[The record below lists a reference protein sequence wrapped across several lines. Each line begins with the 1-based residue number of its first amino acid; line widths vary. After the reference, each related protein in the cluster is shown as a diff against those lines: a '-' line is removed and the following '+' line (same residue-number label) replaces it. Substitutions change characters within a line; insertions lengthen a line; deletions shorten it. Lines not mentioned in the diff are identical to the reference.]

1 MQIPIGLET
10 LLVAEEAS
18 LKRGGNI
25 SLHFLILSPLSLSLS
40 IFSLSLSNQT
50 VQLEFRPFSSN
61 YLDAKFDTG
70 GTLQLGRQFT
80 TRSLTT
86 PTLHRC
92 SNSLRLQVSAELLI

>member
-18 LKRGGNI
+18 LKRGEI
-25 SLHFLILSPLSLSLS
+25 SLSISSFSLHFLSLSP
-40 IFSLSLSNQT
+40 FSLSLSNQT

>member
-18 LKRGGNI
+18 LKRGEI
-25 SLHFLILSPLSLSLS
+25 SLHFLILSLSP
-40 IFSLSLSNQT
+40 FSLSLSNQT